1 MEDGR
6 GARGGERRS
15 HGSAH
20 QSPCL
25 VLTARSARLDR
36 RRPLPCSLPSGASPP
51 PFCPCP
57 APARPQSLCSHAR
70 DESSRGEGTIESD
83 GQLSPLSVIK
93 REAKEADVIPIHP
106 SQSPADS
113 PSSRPQQCLAFGWR
127 ADRRK
132 APFAFAR
139 ARAPGRRVS
148 REALPP
154 SLAHRDERRLVP
166 RAFVRRRR
174 CCPQQRDEPTDEIPL
189 SLIAKPPCALFR
201 SLRPC

>member
-154 SLAHRDERRLVP
+154 SLAHRNERRLVP
-166 RAFVRRRR
+166 RALFGAAAAALSKETSR
-174 CCPQQRDEPTDEIPL
+174 PTRFL
-189 SLIAKPPCALFR
+189 SP
-201 SLRPC
+201 